1 MPMIDEKLNNPEE
14 HKALRFPRP
23 IIITLILLFTA
34 LALSGCTALP
44 TIRQSEHSAQALVLI
59 DLQRGVLSPDGPAT
73 LGNKRSDALIQA
85 TDRAIDTALK
95 NGIPIAFVKNEWSQ
109 WRFFENWW
117 FGGAFKKGSEWA
129 QVDPRLLTRIPEDK
143 RVVFSKPFPSAFSDP
158 NLQKWLESNKVGK
171 LIVGGLYGDKCITS
185 TTMEAL
191 ERGYIVQLV
200 PDGIVTQDEEGR
212 APTIEKLINRGATI
226 WTPALRGNP

>member
-1 MPMIDEKLNNPEE
+1 MIKP
-14 HKALRFPRP
+14 
-23 IIITLILLFTA
+23 TLMMLLA
-34 LALSGCTALP
+34 VLALSGCAVLP
-44 TIRQSEHSAQALVLI
+44 TIPQSERHGQALVLI

-73 LGNKRSDALIQA
+73 LGAKRSEALIQA
-85 TDRAIDTALK
+85 TDGAIDTALK

-129 QVDPRLLTRIPEDK
+129 LIDSRILTRIPKEK
-143 RVVFSKPFPSAFSDP
+143 RVFFSKPFPSAFSDP
-158 NLQKWLESNKVGK
+158 NLQKWLEDNKVGK
-171 LIVGGLYGDKCITS
+171 LIVGGLFGDKCITS

-200 PDGIVTQDEEGR
+200 PNGIVTQDEAGS
-212 APTIEKLINRGATI
+212 APAIEKLITRGATM
-226 WTPALRGNP
+226 WSPVPKDNP

>member
-1 MPMIDEKLNNPEE
+1 MIDKKLIAPGNQ
-14 HKALRFPRP
+14 KAVRLPRP
-23 IIITLILLFTA
+23 IVITLIMLFTI
-34 LALSGCTALP
+34 LSISGCATRP
-44 TIRQSEHSAQALVLI
+44 TIRQSEHRSQALILI

-73 LGNKRSDALIQA
+73 LGNKRSEALIQA

-143 RVVFSKPFPSAFSDP
+143 RVIFSKPFPSAFSDT
-158 NLQKWLESNKVGK
+158 NLQNWLENKKVGK
-171 LIVGGLYGDKCITS
+171 LIIGGLYGDKCITS
-185 TTMEAL
+185 TTVEAL

-200 PDGIVTQDEEGR
+200 PDGIVTQDEEDL
-212 APTIEKLINRGATI
+212 APTIEKLINKGATT
-226 WTPALRGNP
+226 WTPAPKGNP